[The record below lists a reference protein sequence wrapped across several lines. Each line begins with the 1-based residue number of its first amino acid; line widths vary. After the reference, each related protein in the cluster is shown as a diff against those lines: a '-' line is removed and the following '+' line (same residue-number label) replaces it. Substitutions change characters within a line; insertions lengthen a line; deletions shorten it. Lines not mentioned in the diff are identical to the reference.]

1 MKTTVLSISSIEYES
16 PEVSVINIQVE
27 KGFAQSEQEG
37 EGNSPMWNNGFDL
50 Y

>member
-1 MKTTVLSISSIEYES
+1 MKTTVLSISFIEYES

-27 KGFAQSEQEG
+27 KGFAQSDEE
-37 EGNSPMWNNGFDL
+37 ERNSPMWNNGFDL